1 MNPIIPIINWRDK
14 LVMLL
19 KKVIKKSGTLYG
31 MLSSA
36 KNYCY
41 NVYHQIHYNTS
52 ISDDGS
58 YPDFCEKASNDDT
71 TFASFKS
78 NKIYTRVLEHTSYE
92 QGLDYLKIIKEN
104 TPRLL
109 NSINDFKKNDF
120 YGSPAIFYYP
130 EIETSVSPTT
140 LRYVKVL
147 SDLIRLYSF
156 PAGLNVCEIG
166 VGYGG
171 QCRIIMSYLDVKK
184 YTLVD
189 LPQVLKLSQKFLSNF
204 EGINN
209 TCFQTMDE
217 IDSVTSYDLVI
228 SNYAFSELKKEI
240 QEIYLEK
247 IILKSKSGYI
257 TYNTLAHTILDGYS
271 AEELNKI
278 IPDSQIIPEEPL
290 TADGNCIVVWG
301 CM

>member
-1 MNPIIPIINWRDK
+1 MFIPLIN
-14 LVMLL
+14 L
-19 KKVIKKSGTLYG
+19 IKKSDTLYG
-31 MLSSA
+31 ALFSA

-41 NVYHQIHYNTS
+41 NLIHQIHYNSS

-71 TFASFKS
+71 TFATFKS

-92 QGLDYLKIIKEN
+92 LGLEYIKIIKER
-104 TPRLL
+104 TPQLL
-109 NSINDFKKNDF
+109 NSITDFKKNDL
-120 YGSPAIFYYP
+120 YGAPATFYYS
-130 EIETSVSPTT
+130 EIDTSISPTT
-140 LRYVKVL
+140 LRYIKVL

-156 PAGLNVCEIG
+156 PPSLNVCEIG

-171 QCRIIMSYLDVKK
+171 QCRINMSYLGIKK

-189 LPQVLKLSQKFLSNF
+189 LPQVLKLCQKFLSNF
-204 EGINN
+204 ETSNN
-209 TCFQTMDE
+209 TYFQTMDE
-217 IDSVTSYDLVI
+217 LDVFESYDLVI
-228 SNYAFSELKKEI
+228 SNYAFSELKKDI

-257 TYNTLAHTILDGYS
+257 TYNTLSHTILDGYS
-271 AEELNKI
+271 TEDLANI
-278 IPDSQIIPEEPL
+278 IPGSKIIPEEPL

-301 CM
+301 FM